1 MSNDRRKIRF
11 GLWYD
16 FRNPAQ
22 WRQPADRLYRE
33 ILDQIAWGENNG
45 FDDVWL
51 SEHHFIED
59 GYLPSI
65 MPAAAAIAARTN
77 RIRIASGVLLMPLHN
92 PIRLAED
99 IATVDVISGGR
110 FELGVGIGFKRE
122 EFLGFGVS
130 SKERGART
138 DQSLEI
144 IRRALAG
151 ETVTFKSGFFDFQNI
166 KVTPEPIQKP
176 HPPIWLGGFTPAAL
190 RRAVRFGDGFTVPGA
205 NRDLYDR
212 YVSELKKENR
222 PTENLRFAS
231 GFWFLIVSND
241 PEKTFAEAAE
251 HVIYQV
257 NNYSAWLEAGGLQPL
272 APQLYDREALR
283 QSGLLQVVDPE
294 TAIRLIRDLADTVPI
309 THFYSWT
316 LPPGLPPRWAADA
329 PGAVR
334 LEGDPSVSLTASARL
349 RMAAFVKGFGCRPR
363 ASDRPGIGPA
373 SESLRRRNPRESG
386 EWLAVY
392 GDLAGQ
398 RLWRG
403 MIFRRSMRAE
413 SR

>member
-1 MSNDRRKIRF
+1 MIGEKIRF

-22 WRQPADRLYRE
+22 WRQQLIRLYHE
-33 ILDQIAWGENNG
+33 ILDQIAWGENHG
-45 FDDVWL
+45 FDDVWC
-51 SEHHFIED
+51 
-59 GYLPSI
+59 PSTTSSAI
-65 MPAAAAIAARTN
+65 FRQSCRPPRRIAARTD
-77 RIRIASGVLLMPLHN
+77 RIRIASGVLLIPLYN
-92 PIRLAED
+92 PIRLTED

-122 EFLGFGVS
+122 EFSGFGVS

-138 DQSLEI
+138 VQSLEI
-144 IRRALAG
+144 IRRALSG
-151 ETVTFKSGFFDFQNI
+151 ETVTFKSNFFDFQNI
-166 KVTPEPIQKP
+166 KVTLEPIQKP

-205 NRDLYDR
+205 NRDHYDR

-241 PEKTFAEAAE
+241 PEKTFAEAAG

-257 NNYSAWLEAGGLQPL
+257 NNYSLWLEAGGLQPL
-272 APQLYDREALR
+272 APQLNDREALR

-294 TAIRLIRDLADTVPI
+294 TAIRMIRDLADIVPI

-316 LPPGLPPRWAADA
+316 LPPGLPPPWAQTH
-329 PGAVR
+329 
-334 LEGDPSVSLTASARL
+334 LELFAWQL
-349 RMAAFVKGFGCRPR
+349 
-363 ASDRPGIGPA
+363 
-373 SESLRRRNPRESG
+373 
-386 EWLAVY
+386 
-392 GDLAGQ
+392 
-398 RLWRG
+398 
-403 MIFRRSMRAE
+403 
-413 SR
+413 